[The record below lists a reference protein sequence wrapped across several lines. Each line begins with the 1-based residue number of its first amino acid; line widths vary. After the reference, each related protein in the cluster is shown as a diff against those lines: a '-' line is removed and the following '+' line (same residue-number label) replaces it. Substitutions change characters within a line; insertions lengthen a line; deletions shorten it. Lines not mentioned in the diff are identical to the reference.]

1 MKTIRLVACL
11 ILCCSFL
18 VLVHSVV
25 AQTSTPTPTPIPALP
40 SMLEEKV
47 TSPEDSLRDTE
58 ATDTAIAEP
67 TMELLSQED
76 LPAVEIDVAEMIV
89 EPLIQEDLPAT
100 GTAKACQESES
111 LSSEDTFVEDL
122 PAPETAEAWSELASM
137 EDVRTTGTQLAELEW
152 QTRFLEDLPITQTAK
167 AESPEH

>member
-1 MKTIRLVACL
+1 MKTIRLVACS

-40 SMLEEKV
+40 SLQEEKV
-47 TSPEDSLRDTE
+47 ASPEDSLRDTE

-89 EPLIQEDLPAT
+89 EPLFQENLPAT
-100 GTAKACQESES
+100 GTAEANWKSES
-111 LSSEDTFVEDL
+111 LSSEDLFVEDL
-122 PAPETAEAWSELASM
+122 PATETAEAGSELASTG
-137 EDVRTTGTQLAELEW
+137 DIPTTGTQLAELEL
-152 QTRFLEDLPITQTAK
+152 QTRSLEDLPITQTAK
-167 AESPEH
+167 AEPPEH